1 MTSAAIFDTARS
13 ATRRSRY
20 SYVLLLAIALNF
32 LWADGHD
39 QQRCIELAVLAIGLI
54 GTLVTG
60 QLARALQA
68 VPLALRGAGLAFL
81 ALGACASVGTVSPP
95 HALSEW
101 SMFVML
107 GLSAIVVADEF
118 ASGDA
123 AGRYRLLQLIGAVCG
138 LYSLRVLLVYAAALA
153 AHTQIEFQDLSA
165 GFSNIRFFNHAQTA
179 LLPLLVLLVAAG
191 APASWTRRMAF
202 IVAAY
207 WWSLVF
213 FTESRATMLALAAGA
228 GAAWVL
234 RGRQARPLLA
244 ALAATALAGAVL
256 YLLLYFV
263 IPVAAGLDAYGLSG
277 HMLGRS
283 ASDPISGRQFL
294 WKRAAELIVRH
305 PVLGAGPQHFA
316 HYGADLHTG
325 AHPHDWL
332 LQIAAEWG
340 LPALLCVL
348 FLLGAGAR
356 GLRRAGTTVG
366 AGEVAGQALCAACI
380 VAVAGVVVDSLFS
393 GVLVM
398 PQSQLSVALVF
409 GIAVGWTR
417 SRYPAAVAGASVATR
432 IAGAVLALSAV
443 CILALV
449 AGPDAARKWDGGPLT
464 AQEQAHNP
472 GTQWPRLWQAGY
484 F

>member
-1 MTSAAIFDTARS
+1 MTSTAILDTSLGAKSRFRS
-13 ATRRSRY
+13 
-20 SYVLLLAIALNF
+20 SYILLFAIALNF

-39 QQRCIELAVLAIGLI
+39 QQRCIELAVLALGLI
-54 GTLVTG
+54 GALVTG
-60 QLARALQA
+60 QLARALQT
-68 VPLALRGAGLAFL
+68 VPLTLRAAGLAFL
-81 ALGACASVGTVSPP
+81 ALGLCAAVGAFSPA

-101 SMFVML
+101 AMFVVL

-118 ASGDA
+118 ASSDA
-123 AGRYRLLQLIGAVCG
+123 AGRYRLLQILGAVCA
-138 LYSLRVLLVYAAALA
+138 LYSLRILLVYAAALA

-179 LLPLLVLLVAAG
+179 LLPLLVLLVATSART
-191 APASWTRRMAF
+191 SWTRRVAF
-202 IVAAY
+202 LVAAD
-207 WWSLVF
+207 WWSLIF

-228 GAAWVL
+228 AVAWL
-234 RGRQARPLLA
+234 SCGRQARSVLA
-244 ALAATALAGAVL
+244 TLVVTALAGIGL

-263 IPVAAGLDAYGLSG
+263 IPVAVGLDAYGLSG

-283 ASDPISGRQFL
+283 AADPISGRQFL
-294 WKRAAELIVRH
+294 WQRAAELIIHH
-305 PVLGAGPQHFA
+305 PLLGVGPQHFA

-348 FLLGAGAR
+348 FLLGMGAR
-356 GLRRAGTTVG
+356 GLVRAGRTV
-366 AGEVAGQALCAACI
+366 AADDASDQALRAAFI
-380 VAVAGVVVDSLFS
+380 VAVAGVTIDSLFS

-398 PQSQLSVALVF
+398 PQSQMSVALVC
-409 GIAVGWTR
+409 GIAIGWTR
-417 SRYPAAVAGASVATR
+417 SRYPAPVAVSAMTRVAST
-432 IAGAVLALSAV
+432 VLVMAAL

-449 AGPDAARKWDGGPLT
+449 AGPDAARKWEGAALT
-464 AQEQAHNP
+464 AKEQAHNP
-472 GTQWPRLWQAGY
+472 GVQWPRLWQAGY